1 MQVLLELSP
10 YHDGSHSPSE
20 NHKQVKSVKE
30 RALSS
35 FHFSS
40 RSCFLSGHFKIEE
53 QCSFAEL
60 SSEEGCEANLNQ
72 KAINTIIPE

>member
-1 MQVLLELSP
+1 MQDLLELSP
-10 YHDGSHSPSE
+10 YHDGSRCE
-20 NHKQVKSVKE
+20 GK
-30 RALSS
+30 ALSS

-72 KAINTIIPE
+72 KANIAINTIIPE